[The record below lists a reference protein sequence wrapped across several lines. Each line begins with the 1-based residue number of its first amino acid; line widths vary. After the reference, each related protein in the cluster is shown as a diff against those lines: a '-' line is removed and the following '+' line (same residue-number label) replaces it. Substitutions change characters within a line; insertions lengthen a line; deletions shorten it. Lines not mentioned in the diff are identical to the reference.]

1 MVLSTDDVSA
11 DEFAANLHRVF
22 SSGKT
27 RSYEWRLAQLQA
39 FKKMVVE
46 NDVAFNEALTLD
58 LGESLYRNADETR
71 F

>member
-11 DEFAANLHRVF
+11 DEFAANLQRVF